1 MCKDDFIVSPYV
13 IEDDV
18 PRTQLPEWGPRC
30 AGLPGE
36 CNIKEHSKRERSTGP
51 CHPLIIALCKA
62 HHSYFTIYPEG
73 FHPYSRATLEPPFV
87 EEEQSQSSINL
98 AWSKTL
104 FWAAYTAASG
114 MAAWTREANGK
125 SGWHTQCRQILS
137 MGRWLG
143 LTREQ
148 GWQAAMTALGVELLP
163 YMKAQKAF
171 IGGGFRARG
180 RAIMEVLEAMS
191 RDGAILLRLLKAGQ
205 MTGMCGQAFFWPPC
219 RGQYPLRN

>member
-1 MCKDDFIVSPYV
+1 MWIWLRDDPLL
-13 IEDDV
+13 DNG
-18 PRTQLPEWGPRC
+18 PEP
-30 AGLPGE
+30 
-36 CNIKEHSKRERSTGP
+36 
-51 CHPLIIALCKA
+51 
-62 HHSYFTIYPEG
+62 
-73 FHPYSRATLEPPFV
+73 
-87 EEEQSQSSINL
+87 
-98 AWSKTL
+98 
-104 FWAAYTAASG
+104 
-114 MAAWTREANGK
+114 
-125 SGWHTQCRQILS
+125 GWHTQCRQILS

-180 RAIMEVLEAMS
+180 RAISARARLTGVSVLEAMS